1 LGKRQVRLPQQGS
14 DHGSIEVR
22 GLILNFAFGAGRL
35 RAALVALLTLTL
47 LATLVVAE
55 SASARTLSARVAQD
69 TATSLVKKQLNNRK
83 RDLVEARITV
93 GRRVNSSRFTYLY
106 DDLDR
111 KGDVCTGKIDVRL
124 IPPGGNAV
132 RAKFVSTHCAAPG
145 DEALAFRT
153 VARSTGR
160 AFLRAQPALI
170 RSVRRFVRNSQPCE
184 TLNVPSGREDEATL
198 LLAAGLTQAANRPI
212 RPVLEEYAAT
222 LQSLAPTDPQL
233 AKGAAA
239 WRDYVDGVRS
249 LPPLA
254 PSACA
259 VLAEW
264 AANGYTDET
273 APVDFAALTALFGR
287 LRADGDEIRRTSRF
301 LARVG
306 IDPVTAVEF
315 TLDDIAGATTAATDG
330 RENAPR
336 LARRLAR

>member
-1 LGKRQVRLPQQGS
+1 VRKRQVRFSQQGS
-14 DHGSIEVR
+14 GHGSIDVR
-22 GLILNFAFGAGRL
+22 GITLNFAFGACRR

-55 SASARTLSARVAQD
+55 SASARTLSARLAEN
-69 TATSLVKKQLNNRK
+69 TATRLVQKQLKNTK

-93 GRRVNSSRFTYLY
+93 GERVNSGRFTYLY
-106 DDLDR
+106 DDLSR
-111 KGDVCTGKIDVRL
+111 QGDVCTGKIDVRL
-124 IPPGGNAV
+124 IPPGGSAV

-153 VARSTGR
+153 AARSAGS
-160 AFLRAQPALI
+160 AFLRVQPALL

-184 TLNVPSGREDEATL
+184 TLDVPSNRQAEATL
-198 LLAAGLTQAANRPI
+198 ILAAGLTQAANRPI
-212 RPVLEEYAAT
+212 GAVLDDYAAT

-239 WRDYVDGVRS
+239 WRDYVDGVRA
-249 LPPLA
+249 LPALA

-273 APVDFAALTALFGR
+273 APVDFAALTALLGR
-287 LRADGDEIRRTSRF
+287 LRADGGEIRRTARY
-301 LARVG
+301 LARLG

-315 TLDDIAGATTAATDG
+315 TLDDIAGAATSVTDSGATAAK
-330 RENAPR
+330 